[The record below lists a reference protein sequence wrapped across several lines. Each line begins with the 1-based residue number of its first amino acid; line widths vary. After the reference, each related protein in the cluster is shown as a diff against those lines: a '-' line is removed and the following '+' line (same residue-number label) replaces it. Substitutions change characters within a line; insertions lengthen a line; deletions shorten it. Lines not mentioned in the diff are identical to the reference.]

1 MYSDEHIKQCYYKML
16 YMRGQKQK
24 DSVDVK
30 SEICKKELEKRA
42 DLFKQRVKE
51 DARKQLELIDKNTEM
66 FKRQVDEEAEVRK
79 KLIDDNMQQKINAGV
94 LSLEDVRNIIE
105 LLYKG

>member
-16 YMRGQKQK
+16 YRKSQKQK

-30 SEICKKELEKRA
+30 SGLCKKELEERA
-42 DLFKQRVKE
+42 ELFKQKVKE
-51 DARKQLELIDKNTEM
+51 DARRQLELIDNNTEM

-79 KLIDDNMQQKINAGV
+79 KLIDENMKQKINAGV
-94 LSLEDVRNIIE
+94 LSLEDVKNIIE
-105 LLYKG
+105 LLCKG